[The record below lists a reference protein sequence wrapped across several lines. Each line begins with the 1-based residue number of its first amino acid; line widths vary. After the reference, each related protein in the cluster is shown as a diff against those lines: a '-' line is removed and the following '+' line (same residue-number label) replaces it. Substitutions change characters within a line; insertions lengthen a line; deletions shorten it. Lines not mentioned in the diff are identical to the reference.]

1 MNIPGGS
8 LTRVS
13 TGLQSQT
20 LLSQIRMNAIQVFR
34 EQQRIATGQRI
45 LSVSDDPIGAE
56 QIARFTKTLQS
67 QEQVLRNLEHAD
79 GFLSATDDGISD
91 INELLNEASR
101 IASEQA
107 SSLQSA
113 DEREAQSVLI
123 DGLIQQIQT
132 IGNRQY
138 QGLYLFAGRDVNR
151 SPFGNAYGRVSYN
164 GDVGS
169 RDTLADN
176 NASISF
182 NLVASELFKLREPLS
197 GGYANFNAQ
206 LSGDTRLAELRGA
219 TNAGVRLGRIT
230 VTEAVGPGITFD
242 VDFTGADTVNDAI
255 ARFNDAAATAG
266 STLTLSAF
274 GNGLRVTSGG
284 GNAIQIDE
292 SANGTTASDLGIRQ
306 TTPIA
311 SPLTGATVLRRVTE
325 TTRISD
331 LGPGFALPSGITIRN
346 GTRNATVTFGGAT
359 TVGDVLNL
367 INTADVGVRAS
378 INAAGNGIDI
388 ENLVAGTALNIGENG
403 GTDAAA
409 LGIKTTYGGT
419 TLASINGGRGLHP
432 VDGVDFTVTD
442 AAGISFGV
450 DVNGLTTV
458 QQLLDAINSA
468 ATTAGSSIV
477 AQTSPTGGG
486 IRLTGGAGAGSIT
499 VAQANLSPVADE
511 LGLLGSGT
519 ATQLDGRDVFAF
531 RQSGVFSALYRLRD
545 ALASNN
551 TSEITEAGA
560 ELDTLEKYTANMQGQ
575 VGARSRAAKSR
586 REQTEAAVTATTIL
600 LSQVKDVD
608 LTEAITKFQ
617 QAQTALQS
625 TLLTGSKISSLSLLD
640 FLR

>member
-20 LLSQIRMNAIQVFR
+20 LISQIRLNALRVFR

-45 LSVSDDPIGAE
+45 LSVSDDPIAAE
-56 QIARFTKTLQS
+56 KIARFNKSLQS
-67 QEQVLRNLEHAD
+67 QEQVLRNLQHAD
-79 GFLSATDDGISD
+79 GFLSATDDGIND
-91 INELLNEASR
+91 INDLLIEASR

-107 SSLQSA
+107 SSLQSPE
-113 DEREAQSVLI
+113 ERAAQSVLI
-123 DGLIQQIQT
+123 DGLIQQLQT

-151 SPFGNAYGRVSYN
+151 QPFGSEYGRVSYN
-164 GDVGS
+164 GDLGS

-176 NASISF
+176 SASISF
-182 NLVASELFKLREPLS
+182 NLIASELFRLREPLA
-197 GGYANFNAQ
+197 GGYANFDAQ
-206 LSGDTRLAELRGA
+206 LSTGTRISELRGA
-219 TNAGVRLGRIT
+219 TNAGVRLGRFS
-230 VTEAVGPGITFD
+230 VTEAAGPDITFD
-242 VDFTGADTVNDAI
+242 VDVTGADTVADVVAK
-255 ARFNDAAATAG
+255 FNDAAAAAG

-274 GNGLRVTSGG
+274 GNGLQVTSGA

-292 SANGTTASDLGIRQ
+292 FGNGTIAGDLGIRQ
-306 TTPIA
+306 TTPVA
-311 SPLTGATVLRRVTE
+311 SPLTGASVLRRVTT

-331 LGPGFALPSGITIRN
+331 LGPGFALPSGISVRN
-346 GTRNATVTFGGAT
+346 GTRDATLTFAGAT
-359 TVGDVLNL
+359 TVGDVLNI
-367 INTADVGVRAS
+367 INTANVGVRAT
-378 INAAGNGIDI
+378 INPNGNGIDI
-388 ENLVAGTALNIGENG
+388 ENLIAGTDLVIGENG

-409 LGIKTTYGGT
+409 LGIKTVHGGT
-419 TLASINGGRGLHP
+419 TLASVNRGRGLHP
-432 VDGVDFTVTD
+432 VTGADFSITD
-442 AAGISFGV
+442 ANSISFSV
-450 DVNGLTTV
+450 DVSGLTTM

-477 AQTSPTGGG
+477 AQTSPSGGG
-486 IRLTGGAGAGSIT
+486 IRLTGGAGPGTIT
-499 VAQANLSPVADE
+499 VAQANLSPVAEE
-511 LGLLGSGT
+511 LGLLGSGS
-519 ATQLDGRDVFAF
+519 ATVLDGTDVFKF
-531 RQSGVFSALYRLRD
+531 QQSGGFSALYRLRD

-551 TSEITEAGA
+551 TSEITEAGSQIDA
-560 ELDTLEKYTANMQGQ
+560 LEKYTANIQGQ

-600 LSQVKDVD
+600 LSEIKDVD

>member
-20 LLSQIRMNAIQVFR
+20 LISEIRLNALRVFR

-56 QIARFTKTLQS
+56 KIARFNKSLQS
-67 QEQVLRNLEHAD
+67 QEQVLRNLAHAD
-79 GFLSATDDGISD
+79 GFLSATDNGIND
-91 INELLNEASR
+91 INDLLIEASR

-107 SSLQSA
+107 SSLQSPE
-113 DEREAQSVLI
+113 ERASQAVLI
-123 DGLIQQIQT
+123 DGIIQQLQT

-151 SPFGNAYGRVSYN
+151 PPFGSEYGRVSYN
-164 GDVGS
+164 GDLGS

-182 NLVASELFKLREPLS
+182 NLIASELFRLRDPLA
-197 GGYANFNAQ
+197 GGYANFDTQ
-206 LSGDTRLAELRGA
+206 LAGSTRVNELRGA
-219 TNAGVRLGRIT
+219 TSAGVRLGRFT
-230 VTEAVGPGITFD
+230 VTEAAGPNITFD
-242 VDFTGADTVNDAI
+242 VDLTGADTVADVI
-255 ARFNDAAATAG
+255 AKFNDAAATAG
-266 STLTLSAF
+266 STLTLSTS
-274 GNGLRVTSGG
+274 GNGLRVTSGA

-292 SANGTTASDLGIRQ
+292 FGNGTIAGDLGIRQ

-311 SPLTGATVLRRVTE
+311 SPLQGASVLRRVT
-325 TTRISD
+325 TTTQISD
-331 LGPGFALPSGITIRN
+331 LGPGFSLPSGITIRN
-346 GTRNATVTFGGAT
+346 GTRNATLNFAGAT
-359 TVGDVLNL
+359 TVGDVLNI
-367 INTADVGVRAS
+367 INTANVGVRAT
-378 INAAGNGIDI
+378 INANGNGIDI
-388 ENLVAGTALNIGENG
+388 ENLIAGTDLIIGENG

-409 LGIKTTYGGT
+409 LGIKTVHGGT
-419 TLASINGGRGLHP
+419 TLASVNHGRGLHP
-432 VDGVDFTVTD
+432 VDGDDFTIAD
-442 AAGISFGV
+442 ANGISFSV
-450 DVNGLTTV
+450 DVNGLTTM
-458 QQLLDAINSA
+458 QQLLDAINA
-468 ATTAGSSIV
+468 AAATAGSSIV
-477 AQTSPTGGG
+477 AQASPTGGG
-486 IRLTGGAGAGSIT
+486 IRLTGGAGAGTIT
-499 VAQANLSPVADE
+499 VTSANLSPVAEE
-511 LGLLGSGT
+511 LGLLGSGS
-519 ATQLDGRDVFAF
+519 ATVFDGGDVFQYT
-531 RQSGVFSALYRLRD
+531 QSGAFSALYRLRD

-551 TSEITEAGA
+551 TSEITEAGSQIDA
-560 ELDTLEKYTANMQGQ
+560 LEKYTANIQGQ

-600 LSQVKDVD
+600 LSEVRDVD

>member
-20 LLSQIRMNAIQVFR
+20 LLSEIRLNALRVFR
-34 EQQRIATGQRI
+34 EQQRIATGQRL

-56 QIARFTKTLQS
+56 QIARYTKTLQS
-67 QEQVLRNLEHAD
+67 QEQILRNLQHAD

-91 INELLNEASR
+91 INEQLNEASR

-107 SSLQSA
+107 SNLQSA
-113 DEREAQSVLI
+113 QERAAQASLI
-123 DGLIQQIQT
+123 DGLIAQLQT

-151 SPFGNAYGRVSYN
+151 APFGDSYGRVSFN

-169 RDTLADN
+169 RNTLADGR
-176 NASISF
+176 ATVSF
-182 NLVASELFKLREPLS
+182 NLIASELFQLHHPLS
-197 GGYANFNAQ
+197 GGYANFNTQ
-206 LSGDTRLAELRGA
+206 LSGDTRLTELRGA
-219 TNAGVRLGRIT
+219 TSAGVRLGRFT
-230 VTEAVGPGITFD
+230 VTEAAGPNITFD
-242 VDFTGADTVNDAI
+242 VDLTGADTVNDAI

-266 STLTLSAF
+266 STLTLSTF
-274 GNGLRVTSGG
+274 GNGLRITSGG
-284 GNAIQIDE
+284 GNAIQVDE
-292 SANGTTASDLGIRQ
+292 FGNGTTASDLGIRQ
-306 TTPIA
+306 TTLIA
-311 SPLTGATVLRRVTE
+311 SPLTGSSVQRRVTQ
-325 TTRISD
+325 TTRIAD
-331 LGPGFALPSGITIRN
+331 LGPGFALPNGITIRN
-346 GTRNATVTFGGAT
+346 GSRSATLTFAGAT
-359 TVGDVLNL
+359 TVGDVLNI
-367 INTADVGVRAS
+367 INTADMGVRAS
-378 INAAGNGIDI
+378 INSAGNGIDI
-388 ENLVAGTALNIGENG
+388 ENLIAGTALNIGENG

-419 TLASINGGRGLHP
+419 TLASINNGRGLHP
-432 VDGVDFTVTD
+432 VDGVDFTITD
-442 AAGISFGV
+442 ANGISFGV

-468 ATTAGSSIV
+468 ATAAGSTIV

-499 VAQANLSPVADE
+499 VAAANLSPVAEE

-519 ATQLDGRDVFAF
+519 ATQLDGRDIFAY
-531 RQSGVFSALYRLRD
+531 RQSGIFSALYRLRD
-545 ALASNN
+545 ALASDN

-560 ELDTLEKYTANMQGQ
+560 QIDALEKYMANVQGQ
-575 VGARSRAAKSR
+575 VGARSRDAKSR
-586 REQTEAAVTATTIL
+586 LDQTEAAVTATTIL
-600 LSQVKDVD
+600 LSEVKDVD

-625 TLLTGSKISSLSLLD
+625 TLLTGSRISNLSLLD
-640 FLR
+640 FLQ